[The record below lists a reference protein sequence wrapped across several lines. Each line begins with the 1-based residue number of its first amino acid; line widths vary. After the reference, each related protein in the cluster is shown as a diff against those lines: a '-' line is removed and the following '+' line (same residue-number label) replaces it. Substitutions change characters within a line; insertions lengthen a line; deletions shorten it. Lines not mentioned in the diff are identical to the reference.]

1 MHYLFRYV
9 CILNVFFYT
18 CIWTILSNKEFIII
32 IIIISNF
39 KAEIGNTDL
48 LSLFDLNSLADP
60 NINYNNNNN
69 NFFISD
75 ISPYTQ

>member
-1 MHYLFRYV
+1 M
-9 CILNVFFYT
+9 FFYT
-18 CIWTILSNKEFIII
+18 CIWTILSNKEFII

-69 NFFISD
+69 SLFQTLVHIHNKT
-75 ISPYTQ
+75 YL

>member
-1 MHYLFRYV
+1 MFLY
-9 CILNVFFYT
+9 I
-18 CIWTILSNKEFIII
+18 CIWTIVCNKEFII

-60 NINYNNNNN
+60 NINYNLLSSTSLLIKLNSKHIPRN
-69 NFFISD
+69 
-75 ISPYTQ
+75 